1 MKLRIAL
8 PAAIGAGLLIGALAA
23 SGGGDDG
30 YRVRAIF
37 DNASFVIPG
46 EDVRVAG
53 VTVGSIADVDLT
65 SANRAAVVLADR
77 RSRLPALPPRRALP
91 DPAAVADRRAV
102 RRVRADA
109 GA

>member
-8 PAAIGAGLLIGALAA
+8 PAAIGAGLLVGALAA
-23 SGGGDDG
+23 GGGGDDG

-46 EDVRVAG
+46 EEVSVAG

-65 SANRAAVVLADR
+65 RDDKRRGRARID
-77 RSRLPALPPRRALP
+77 
-91 DPAAVADRRAV
+91 DPAFRPFRAT
-102 RRVRADA
+102 RIARSGCSR
-109 GA
+109 

>member
-1 MKLRIAL
+1 MKRRPSLRLAL

-23 SGGGDDG
+23 AGGGDDG

-65 SANRAAVVLADR
+65 SGTGPRWCS
-77 RSRLPALPPRRALP
+77 RSTIPPSGRS
-91 DPAAVADRRAV
+91 
-102 RRVRADA
+102 
-109 GA
+109 GATRIARSGCSR